1 MIIILKKAPMWR
13 MPIITKMI
21 PTTIPMM
28 MTIIPR
34 DKSHED
40 DATSHEDDPNYHPD
54 DDDDHPDDDDDH
66 PDDDDDHPEDKSH
79 EDDAKSHEDDPDYHP
94 DDDDDD
100 DHPDDDDDHAEHNSH
115 ENYEDDPNYYPDEDE
130 DNFEDSHEDHARS
143 VELRQIKGGH
153 IQQQNGYVKYDVE
166 GVGYNPW
173 QPEINQ
179 LDDEI
184 SFGVEPLPPVQASDV
199 AHGVEAVDG
208 ESEDDD
214 SYRTW
219 FYNKFAN
226 VGDALEDSLDTIRDK
241 VSGAVDTIQDV
252 AEDAAD
258 KIHDAAHSTGSTI
271 VDAYHSLK
279 DRFSELRQKIHHLFS
294 SFGLMVQRG
303 ADYCIQHLQH
313 TANQVREAQIL
324 DKLQQKLKDGNEHVT
339 AFFTILGEKI
349 TSWAQSHGHDNVDQG
364 LILVESHGDQT
375 ADEGSGD
382 RENVFPNLF
391 QDQEVLDQMN
401 QMVNQGVIT
410 QEELD
415 LLYQQT
421 EQVSGHQ
428 YNQGAIIESHSRRRN
443 LRSRVTVV

>member
-79 EDDAKSHEDDPDYHP
+79 EDDAKNYEDDPNYYPDYDEDHPEDKSHEDD
-94 DDDDDD
+94 
-100 DHPDDDDDHAEHNSH
+100 AK
-115 ENYEDDPNYYPDEDE
+115 NYEDDPNYYPDEDE